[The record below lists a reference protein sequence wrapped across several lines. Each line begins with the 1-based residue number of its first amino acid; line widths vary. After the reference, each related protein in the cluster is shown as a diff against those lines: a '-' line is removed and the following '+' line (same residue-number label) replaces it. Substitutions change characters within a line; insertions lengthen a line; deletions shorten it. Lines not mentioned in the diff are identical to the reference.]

1 MGGQHHSTSFYIILQ
16 DLVVMNVTFP
26 DAAGVVGISRPR
38 IKNPRR
44 NEEKDSVDA
53 VETTAKRVAEQS
65 EECLSPKLH
74 CTLLKVMKSYV
85 FVSLLV
91 IVWGSHGFSQLCV
104 ARTDGHPRHT
114 W

>member
-1 MGGQHHSTSFYIILQ
+1 MYSLHSPFVFHVYLTLHQRHELFSEECRDAFWIVNIIQQ

-53 VETTAKRVAEQS
+53 VETTAKRVAKQS
-65 EECLSPKLH
+65 EECLSCIAL
-74 CTLLKVMKSYV
+74 Y
-85 FVSLLV
+85 
-91 IVWGSHGFSQLCV
+91 
-104 ARTDGHPRHT
+104 
-114 W
+114 